1 MFEQKGVTAKTLSSK
16 PTGFTMVELVLTM
29 VVISIAA
36 LGVMS
41 SLAFAVQHQSDG
53 LWQAKSVAL
62 ARTYFEEIMAK
73 RYDEATPNG
82 GLPPCS
88 PSSTACSDPSGFVD
102 SGEARASFDDVDDF
116 DGLFE
121 SPPLAPDGTPR
132 PDYLNYRVEVD
143 VRYPEAAEA
152 GLLGLDTP
160 TDMKIVDV
168 AVTTPG
174 GQRLDFRLLRGN
186 Y

>member
-1 MFEQKGVTAKTLSSK
+1 MVKRR
-16 PTGFTMVELVLTM
+16 TGFTMVELVLTM

-41 SLAFAVQHQSDG
+41 SLAFAVTHQSDG

-73 RYDEATPNG
+73 RFDEATPNG
-82 GLPPCS
+82 GVPPCS
-88 PSSTACSDPSGFVD
+88 VSTTACSSAASFSDA
-102 SGEARASFDDVDDF
+102 GEDRAGFDDVDDY
-116 DGLFE
+116 DGLVE
-121 SPPLAPDGTPR
+121 SPPVAPDGSPR
-132 PDYLNYRVEVD
+132 PDYTNYQVAIA
-143 VRYPEAAEA
+143 VRYPDSAEVT
-152 GLLGLDTP
+152 LLGLDRP
-160 TDMKIVDV
+160 DDIKVVDV

-174 GQRLDFRLLRGN
+174 GQRLDFRMLRGN

>member
-1 MFEQKGVTAKTLSSK
+1 MRAAKR
-16 PTGFTMVELVLTM
+16 TGFTLVELVLTM

-73 RYDEATPNG
+73 RYDETTPNG
-82 GLPPCS
+82 GVPPCS
-88 PSSTACSDPSGFVD
+88 NTTTACSASAAFADA
-102 SGEARASFDDVDDF
+102 GEDRASFDDVDDF
-116 DGLFE
+116 DGLIE

-132 PDYLNYRVEVD
+132 PDYVNYRVEID
-143 VRYPEAAEA
+143 VSYPDSAQVA
-152 GLLGLDTP
+152 LLGLDNP
-160 TDMKIVDV
+160 TDLKIIDV
-168 AVTTPG
+168 AVITPG
-174 GQRLDFRLLRGN
+174 GDRLDFRLLRGN